1 MTNLMQQLQA
11 WANQGLIVFPE
22 GDYKGGL
29 NVPIESLSPYG
40 GKPEWKCT
48 KDAWKLYHD
57 RWVHT
62 FGGYLQ
68 LVLDGTIQ
76 VWRPVD
82 KYEPPNS
89 KEDFLI
95 SVIYKIGI
103 DGRTKRG
110 YRKGRI
116 GFAKNL
122 GTWHFK
128 DGKGDL
134 ELDSIATHYQP
145 LPQPP
150 QEVSHV

>member
-1 MTNLMQQLQA
+1 MQQLQA
-11 WANQGLIVFPE
+11 WANKGWYTFPCKKHPE
-22 GDYKGGL
+22 GDFDGDGWEEIY
-29 NVPIESLSPYG
+29 NIESNFRYNLA
-40 GKPEWKCT
+40 
-48 KDAWKLYHD
+48 DAVD
-57 RWVHT
+57 C
-62 FGGYLQ
+62 
-68 LVLDGTIQ
+68 VLDGTIQ

>member
-11 WANQGLIVFPE
+11 WADEGLIVFPE

-40 GKPEWKCT
+40 GKPEGKCT
-48 KDAWKLYHD
+48 KDAWKLFHD
-57 RWVHT
+57 GWVRT

-76 VWRPVD
+76 VWRPVEH
-82 KYEPPNS
+82 YPPPKTRILCIGKSFRATVSSVEEELTGFWIPVNS
-89 KEDFLI
+89 GRVPKM
-95 SVIYKIGI
+95 SKI
-103 DGRTKRG
+103 
-110 YRKGRI
+110 
-116 GFAKNL
+116 
-122 GTWHFK
+122 
-128 DGKGDL
+128 
-134 ELDSIATHYQP
+134 THWQP

>member
-1 MTNLMQQLQA
+1 MTELMKQLQA
-11 WANQGLIVFPE
+11 WANE
-22 GDYKGGL
+22 GRYDFEGKRFKTPCAWVDMENPNPKQLKILREHYGYYEITDYILDK
-29 NVPIESLSPYG
+29 I
-40 GKPEWKCT
+40 KC
-48 KDAWKLYHD
+48 
-57 RWVHT
+57 
-62 FGGYLQ
+62 
-68 LVLDGTIQ
+68 VLDGTIQ

-82 KYEPPNS
+82 KYEPKA

-110 YRKGRI
+110 YRKGCI
-116 GFAKNL
+116 GFAKHL

-150 QEVSHV
+150 QEVSHA